1 MKKHFGQTVASQDL
15 LAVSMDVTSRHATV
29 LHTQVVIVTTQDAME
44 PEKHFA
50 VTGVVMALIVDAT
63 VNFGSDFMEEIG
75 TQFFLF

>member
-1 MKKHFGQTVASQDL
+1 MVTVG
-15 LAVSMDVTSRHATV
+15 
-29 LHTQVVIVTTQDAME
+29 TQDAVT
-44 PEKHFA
+44 PEKHIA